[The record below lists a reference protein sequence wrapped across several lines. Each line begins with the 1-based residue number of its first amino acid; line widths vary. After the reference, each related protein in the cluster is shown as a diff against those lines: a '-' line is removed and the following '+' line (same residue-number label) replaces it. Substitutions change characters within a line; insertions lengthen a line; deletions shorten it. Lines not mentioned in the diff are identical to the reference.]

1 MQNQQIKKDRIN
13 VNVCKQVIFYWKDS
27 HDVYL
32 TFARRDHQ
40 QRDLWIKKAKFA
52 REQVKGLN
60 NLIRFAQSKQT
71 VH

>member
-1 MQNQQIKKDRIN
+1 MQNQLINKARIN
-13 VNVCKQVIFYWKDS
+13 INVCKQVIFYWKDS

-52 REQVKGLN
+52 RE
-60 NLIRFAQSKQT
+60 
-71 VH
+71 